1 MAGPVLW
8 LLRHGKAA
16 DAITFRGGDA
26 ARPLTPRGERQS
38 EASGAELARHAPTI
52 DAILTS
58 PRVRALQT
66 ATIAAAAHGSAPE
79 PIVIDELG
87 GDYGLSGLL
96 ALASPWLEADGS
108 PNVVIV
114 GHNPT
119 LSILVHELTGD
130 ERGLSTGALAGIDL
144 RDRRLLQLFKP
155 PKTT

>member
-16 DAITFRGGDA
+16 DAITFQGGDA
-26 ARPLTPRGERQS
+26 ARPLTERGERQS
-38 EASGAELARHAPTI
+38 KASGETLAQFAPTV

-58 PRVRALQT
+58 PRLRALQT
-66 ATIAAAAHGSAPE
+66 ATIASEAHGSAPE
-79 PIVIDELG
+79 PIVIDEIG
-87 GDYGLSGLL
+87 GDYGLSELL

-119 LSILVHELTGD
+119 LSILVHQITGD
-130 ERGLSTGALAGIDL
+130 ERGLSTGALAGIEL
-144 RDRRLLQLFKP
+144 IEQRLVALVKP
-155 PKTT
+155 PK